1 MVANASVQQANA
13 LRTAALLEDKRE
25 EARNVADSLARAN
38 YLKAGITASSGTGD
52 SSNMKDHGHWAKL
65 SQNVADAIRIHG
77 PESPEAEAA
86 KSSRET
92 FERFAVT
99 PAMAN
104 LKDRFALLDKV
115 GPNAGGAPI
124 GISQTDTEEYYYARA
139 FGEKNATAASDRDN
153 ALYDKAIS
161 AQKVQRKV
169 DKTLKLLDTMDAD
182 FGGRLQD
189 WKTGLDSLVAEFGG
203 EEATARATNAQIMNS
218 LQGSTVFEL
227 LNILGIGARGL
238 DTPAEREFLQEVIAG
253 RNTLTHGTLVRMALN
268 RGSEANEIFKQWDS
282 RTRDGTLRAWY
293 DSNDK
298 KEINFGT
305 NIFLPTDANEENVT
319 NAMKQLEAFD
329 RPSSRDNAIAYL
341 YELRRKHRAKE
352 KKLKGD

>member
-1 MVANASVQQANA
+1 
-13 LRTAALLEDKRE
+13 
-25 EARNVADSLARAN
+25 
-38 YLKAGITASSGTGD
+38 
-52 SSNMKDHGHWAKL
+52 
-65 SQNVADAIRIHG
+65 
-77 PESPEAEAA
+77 
-86 KSSRET
+86 
-92 FERFAVT
+92 
-99 PAMAN
+99 
-104 LKDRFALLDKV
+104 
-115 GPNAGGAPI
+115 
-124 GISQTDTEEYYYARA
+124 
-139 FGEKNATAASDRDN
+139 
-153 ALYDKAIS
+153 
-161 AQKVQRKV
+161 
-169 DKTLKLLDTMDAD
+169 MDAD

-189 WKTGLDSLVAEFGG
+189 WKTGLDSLVDEFGG

-293 DSNDK
+293 DSNNK

-352 KKLKGD
+352 KKLKGG